1 MKYKY
6 NGTLSTV
13 LLVEDDLLT
22 ISRGDVVDI
31 GSPPSSEFVLVEE
44 QEPVH
49 PHARVPTKNKVPKKA
64 KRITNANKTET
75 SGLR

>member
-1 MKYKY
+1 MKYRY

-13 LLVEDDLLT
+13 LLVEDALIS

-31 GSPPSSEFVLVEE
+31 DSPPSSEFILVETTK
-44 QEPVH
+44 PVKT
-49 PHARVPTKNKVPKKA
+49 TKKKKTVSKKV
-64 KRITNANKTET
+64 KRITNADKTET